1 MAPAAT
7 IPRDPPATSAGGVYT
22 HLRRGPAGGFTL
34 VELLAVI
41 AIIGLLVALL
51 LPAVQTARE
60 SSRRTSCANKI
71 RQIGA
76 AVHGY
81 ESATRTFPPA
91 VVASGIC
98 NKGLNL
104 SGSWDSTAYS
114 APAWTVASLVTSS
127 TSQWCITNMSG
138 MVYLLPHLD
147 QLSLFSTAN
156 MNSNFGRAREIFHD
170 SAGSVGLDPRPHCSG
185 SHTALVMTRLDV
197 NECPSA
203 TAGNNS
209 SQLPAGQTDRTRF
222 VDYDGPGR
230 STNYTFLTSGIRN
243 CDGWRNARPA
253 ERMNRY
259 LFGEESFARAGM
271 IRDGL
276 SHVLMLGETTSNAYQ
291 NSAATPGQQWASMN
305 TATFGIESLGS
316 VNNIIN
322 KWATPP
328 APGRLFN
335 MRAPGSQH
343 PGGCHFAMA
352 DGGVRFV
359 SELTQPTILDQL
371 AKIADNEAPLAAID
385 GQ

>member
-1 MAPAAT
+1 MWA
-7 IPRDPPATSAGGVYT
+7 SGVYK
-22 HLRRGPAGGFTL
+22 HLRRGTAGGFTL

-51 LPAVQTARE
+51 LPAVQSARE

-71 RQIGA
+71 RQIGV

-81 ESATRTFPPA
+81 EAATGTFPPA

-98 NKGLNL
+98 RFGLNNA
-104 SGSWDSTAYS
+104 GNWDSTAYS
-114 APAWTVASLVTSS
+114 APASTVT
-127 TSQWCITNMSG
+127 WCISNMSG

-147 QLSLFSTAN
+147 QLPLFSTAD
-156 MNSNFGRAREIFHD
+156 MSSYFGRRRETFHNN
-170 SAGSVGLDPRPHCSG
+170 AGSIGLPSRSLCGGSG
-185 SHTALVMTRLDV
+185 NVALVMTRLDV
-197 NECPSA
+197 NECPTA
-203 TAGNNS
+203 TAGNNNS
-209 SQLPAGQTDRTRF
+209 SLPTGQTDRTRF

-230 STNYTFLTSGIRN
+230 STNYTFVTSGISN

-253 ERMNRY
+253 DRLNRY

-305 TATFGIESLGS
+305 QATFGIVSLGS
-316 VNNIIN
+316 ANNIIN
-322 KWATPP
+322 KWGTPP

-335 MRAPGSQH
+335 NGGPGSQH

-371 AKIADNEAPLAAID
+371 AKIADGNAPLDAID